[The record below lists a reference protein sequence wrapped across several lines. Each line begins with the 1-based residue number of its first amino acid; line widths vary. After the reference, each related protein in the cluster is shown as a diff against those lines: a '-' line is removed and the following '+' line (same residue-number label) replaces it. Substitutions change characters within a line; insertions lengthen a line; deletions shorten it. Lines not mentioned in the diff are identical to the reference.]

1 MPTLALGA
9 FPGWFAR
16 IMELRIDVDPGSWKL
31 DSELDTLYGRIT
43 RPGDRLHDMP
53 EAKTE
58 IPGLVLRYR
67 EADGEFYVYVVDQAR
82 GRLAGYTVFNRL
94 VELGRRADPL
104 LRAPH
109 SKYDPAYQRRGLA
122 AAVYRW
128 GLDAGQCLITGAR
141 QSNGARALWLSLAR
155 QYDSGYVDLRRKVL
169 TSLGPQVPDPVLHD
183 LHTRMVLLGRGWTWQ
198 GLAGAAGMKGE
209 VLIKPPASLQN
220 LSGLSQNARYAAPR
234 EGL

>member
-1 MPTLALGA
+1 MPALALGA
-9 FPGWFAR
+9 FPGWLAR

-31 DSELDTLYGRIT
+31 DNELQSLYNRIT
-43 RPGDRLHDMP
+43 CPGDRLYDMP
-53 EAKTE
+53 EARTD

-122 AAVYRW
+122 AAVYRRA
-128 GLDAGQCLITGAR
+128 LDAGQCLITGAR
-141 QSNGARALWLSLAR
+141 QSVGARALWQSLAR
-155 QYDSGYVDLRRKVL
+155 QYEFGYVDVRRKVV
-169 TSLGPQVPDPVLHD
+169 TDLGRQVADPVLQD
-183 LHTRMVLLGRGWTWQ
+183 LHTRMVLLGRGWSWQ
-198 GLAGAAGMKGE
+198 GLAQAAAMRNRGGT
-209 VLIKPPASLQN
+209 
-220 LSGLSQNARYAAPR
+220 SQPDA
-234 EGL
+234 G